1 MEIKIK
7 YHIEV
12 IGLIAAEEQHI
23 ILCDSLSQAEKK
35 MKSLRKQESHM
46 FLIKTITTK
55 IPIAAAAIHNII
67 ELL

>member
-12 IGLIAAEEQHI
+12 IGLVSAEEQDV
-23 ILCDSLSQAEKK
+23 ILCNSLQEAEKK

-46 FLIKTITTK
+46 YLIKTITTK
-55 IPIAAAAIHNII
+55 HGSEQFII
-67 ELL
+67 D

>member
-23 ILCDSLSQAEKK
+23 ITCDSLASAEKK

-46 FLIKTITTK
+46 FLIKTVTSEDGCEQF
-55 IPIAAAAIHNII
+55 II
-67 ELL
+67 D

>member
-23 ILCDSLSQAEKK
+23 ILCDSLTQAEKK

-55 IPIAAAAIHNII
+55 QGSEQFII
-67 ELL
+67 D